1 MDLPINPIAPHI
13 MYIDMNSCFA
23 TIYQQGHIALRDKP
37 LVIVAYDS
45 PRGMILSP
53 SIEAKK
59 VGIKMGMSLQDAREV
74 YPAVISRLADVDMI
88 RDVHDKFMK
97 IFSDYSPLVLTKS
110 IDEAVIDFTDLE
122 NIYDKNLLDIG
133 QEIKKRMK
141 SEIGEYIKCS
151 IGIGPNRWLAKT
163 ASDLKKP
170 DGMELINQENLKSCL
185 SRLTLRD
192 LCGIN
197 VATEKRLNSY
207 GIFTPLQFLETD
219 ETTLRKNVFKSIL
232 GTHWYKR
239 LRGWEVDDRESVR
252 KSYGQQYALSRPTN
266 NVDEVLKIIMQLT
279 EKMGRRLRDSKMA
292 AKGIALGMMYQ
303 DHTHGGKSRKLN
315 QKLFTTIE
323 LFTEIKKIFNE
334 INTGEIIR
342 LISVTCFALSNKDIY
357 QEKLFGDNNIKM
369 TKALLAVDR
378 LNDRYGEYTVA
389 SALSKDM
396 DKIILDRIAFG
407 KTS

>member
-1 MDLPINPIAPHI
+1 MDLPINPVDPRI

-23 TIYQQGHIALRDKP
+23 TIYQQGHVALRDKP

-59 VGIKMGMSLQDAREV
+59 VGIKMGMSLQDARDI
-74 YPAVISRLADVDMI
+74 YPAVISRLSDVEMI

-97 IFSDYSPLVLTKS
+97 IFSDYSPLVLAKS

-122 NIYDKNLLDIG
+122 NIYQKDLLEVG
-133 QEIKKRMK
+133 QEIKNRMK
-141 SEIGEYIKCS
+141 SEIGEYIKYS

-170 DGMELINQENLKSCL
+170 DGLEMIDSKNLVNVL

-207 GIFTPLQFLETD
+207 GIFTPLRLFETD
-219 ETTLRKNVFKSIL
+219 ETTLRKKVFKSVL

-266 NVDEVLKIIMQLT
+266 NIDEILKIIMQLT
-279 EKMGRRLRDSKMA
+279 EKMGRRLRESKMA
-292 AKGIALGMMYQ
+292 ACGIGLGIMYK
-303 DHTHGGKSRKLN
+303 DYAYGGKTRRLSE
-315 QKLFTTIE
+315 KLFTTIE

-334 INTGEIIR
+334 INTDKIVR
-342 LISVTCFALSNKDIY
+342 LISISCFALSSKDIY

-378 LNDRYGEYTVA
+378 LNDKYGEYTVT